1 MNRWPKHSLFAGV
14 GLIVVVNAIVLGG
27 VAYNR
32 SSEPE
37 SVLRLSERELGA
49 PMRGYGNKENSGMA
63 LELNWRVLPPDA
75 HDLKKHSWEY
85 AQHNGGSPDWL
96 NQSKMLALGFA
107 KPAVSQS
114 PDGQLH
120 TRQPLQRDVLLVLEL
135 NGAAYQT
142 ALARVV
148 QFSEAANTQEKKQA
162 SDVLKREQDE
172 SSRLFVVDAGLEVAA
187 LRAQYPDRSRYA
199 IVHGQ
204 VRPNWAI
211 ETDSTAPAGFISG
224 VSASS
229 LNVPLEWRHV
239 FNGASALRRD
249 GQTPVRYRVDV
260 KFGQRLEPWVDQAA
274 RVAPSAS
281 P

>member
-1 MNRWPKHSLFAGV
+1 MNRWLKHSLIVGV

-32 SSEPE
+32 SAEPE
-37 SVLRLSERELGA
+37 SALRLSERELSPPG
-49 PMRGYGNKENSGMA
+49 RGYGNKENSGMA
-63 LELNWRVLPPDA
+63 LALNWRVLPPDT
-75 HDLKKHSWEY
+75 HDAKKY
-85 AQHNGGSPDWL
+85 AWAYAYNGGSPDWL
-96 NQSKMLALGFA
+96 NQAKMLALSFE
-107 KPAVSQS
+107 KSAVSQS
-114 PDGQLH
+114 PDGQSR
-120 TRQPLQRDVLLVLEL
+120 TRQPLSRDVLLVLEL
-135 NGAAYQT
+135 DGAAYQA
-142 ALARVV
+142 ALARAV
-148 QFSEAANTQEKKQA
+148 QFSEAANAQEMKQA

-172 SSRLFVVDAGLEVAA
+172 NSRLFVVDAGLDVAA

-211 ETDSTAPAGFISG
+211 GKDSAAPAGFISG
-224 VSASS
+224 VSANS

-239 FNGASALRRD
+239 FDGASAVRRD
-249 GQTPVRYRVDV
+249 GQTSVRYTVDV
-260 KFGQRLEPWVDQAA
+260 KFGQRLEPWIGQAT